1 MITSPPHLVEL
12 RPGTKP
18 GYVEVIFPWKPAKD
32 ETVSLRRAGFRFTV
46 SNGPARWYG
55 KAENAPEGLKA
66 GVQALES
73 LKVDHGTCTACERP
87 LGPGSPCRCDD
98 DERGPFAGFLALT
111 ALGPSSLGARS

>member
-18 GYVEVIFPWKPAKD
+18 GFVEVIFPWKPAKD

-55 KAENAPEGLKA
+55 KAENAPEGLRA

-73 LKVDHGTCTACERP
+73 LKVP
-87 LGPGSPCRCDD
+87 D
-98 DERGPFAGFLALT
+98 DERRVADILSNVGVEVTCTNFARFATVPAFKHLAD
-111 ALGPSSLGARS
+111 RS